1 MKGKQ
6 IDYYR
11 IGSIVFYL
19 GAIIFF
25 ILGLCYPIMRTKI
38 LFGFQQETSY
48 LISTISYF
56 FKQEEC
62 FIGGLLVVFS
72 LMLPVIKLMLL
83 GLSLMNWTTEKQQQI
98 IHGLN
103 SVNKWA
109 MLDVFVVALV
119 IVNIKTGNGLIKTQL
134 EIGTTFFAIAIVFL
148 MVCTQ
153 ILAKQSK
160 KIPFNSQNSDTN

>member
-1 MKGKQ
+1 MKGKS

-11 IGSIVFYL
+11 IGSIVCYL
-19 GAIIFF
+19 GAIVFF
-25 ILGLCYPIMRTKI
+25 VLGLCYPIMQTKI
-38 LFGFQQETSY
+38 LFGFQQDTSY
-48 LISTISYF
+48 LIGTIGYF
-56 FKQEEC
+56 FRQNEYFLGILLLIFSFVLPILK
-62 FIGGLLVVFS
+62 FIL
-72 LMLPVIKLMLL
+72 I
-83 GLSLMNWTTEKQQQI
+83 GLSLMNWTTERQQQL

-134 EIGTTFFAIAIVFL
+134 EIGTTFFAVAIVLL

-160 KIPFNSQNSDTN
+160 KIPLNTQNSDTN